1 MSNRRNSIY
10 PLLILIPLPPAIH
23 AKEHASTKK
32 VVGNALA
39 LNLVT
44 QLYEMGAIEPARAPG
59 TKKPA
64 DVVRPYHNLFTQ
76 HSLADHTAYWLKKG
90 GLLSGG
96 CPFDTVG
103 GAKGGCPPPRP
114 TG

>member
-10 PLLILIPLPPAIH
+10 PLLIVIPLPPAIH

-44 QLYEMGAIEPARAPG
+44 QLYELGAIEPARAPG

-64 DVVRPYHNLFTQ
+64 DVVRLTITCS
-76 HSLADHTAYWLKKG
+76 HSIHLQIIL
-90 GLLSGG
+90 
-96 CPFDTVG
+96 
-103 GAKGGCPPPRP
+103 P